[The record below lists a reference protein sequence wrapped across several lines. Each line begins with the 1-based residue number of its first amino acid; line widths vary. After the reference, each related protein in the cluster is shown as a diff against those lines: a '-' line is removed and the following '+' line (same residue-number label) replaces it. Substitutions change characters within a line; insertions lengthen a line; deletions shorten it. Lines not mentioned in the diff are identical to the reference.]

1 MLGEQAIDKKY
12 LNFPSSKSVP
22 IYTLTKS
29 FNFPEALQILNFI
42 LNKTKEML
50 FTNLVSEKQSHY
62 CFILLFFNY
71 L

>member
-42 LNKTKEML
+42 LNKTKEM